1 MRKKD
6 GFFERRWA
14 GSLLPFL
21 PSLIG
26 VMGTSVEQ
34 MYSEERERDQME
46 GDKSGM
52 RAGPS
57 Y

>member
-6 GFFERRWA
+6 SFFERRWA

-26 VMGTSVEQ
+26 VVGTAVEQ
-34 MYSEERERDQME
+34 MYSEEERDQME
-46 GDKSGM
+46 GDKS
-52 RAGPS
+52 
-57 Y
+57 